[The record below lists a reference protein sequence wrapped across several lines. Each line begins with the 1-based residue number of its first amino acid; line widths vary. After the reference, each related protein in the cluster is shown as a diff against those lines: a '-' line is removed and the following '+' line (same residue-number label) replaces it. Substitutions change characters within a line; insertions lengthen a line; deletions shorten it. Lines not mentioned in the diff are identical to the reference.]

1 MRDEYEETNEGD
13 FDVDD
18 NAPLAGDM
26 GGDLRDLD
34 AERAFLEQEDDDGSS
49 SLSPAEIE
57 ELIITHLDYARALT
71 LKIARGLP
79 DHVDREELVAFGQ
92 YGLTQA
98 AQRFRPG
105 SGAKFS
111 TYAHFRI
118 RGAVFDGIR
127 KSTWLPPDVRKGAL
141 RNEIVDELHESGDL
155 GGDHGETMDRA
166 ALEFTKA
173 IRTLGMVFNLSDLAP
188 DDDEDGSISD
198 PAARTED
205 GEGVE
210 KSEVVDRLL
219 ECVRQLGESE
229 QQLLQLIYFKGMSMR
244 EAGDVLGVD
253 KATVCRRHK
262 KILDDLR
269 GFLEP

>member
-1 MRDEYEETNEGD
+1 MRDEYEDMNSDD
-13 FDVDD
+13 FDDD
-18 NAPLAGDM
+18 EHELLGGVLGD
-26 GGDLRDLD
+26 DLRDLE
-34 AERAFLEQEDDDGSS
+34 AERAFLEQEDDSGAS

-57 ELIITHLDYARALT
+57 ELITTHLDYARALT
-71 LKIARGLP
+71 LKIARSLP
-79 DHVDREELVAFGQ
+79 DHVDREDLVAFGQ

-105 SGAKFS
+105 SGAKFT

-155 GGDHGETMDRA
+155 GGDHAGTMDRA
-166 ALEFTKA
+166 AAEFTKA

-198 PAARTED
+198 PAARGDEGAD
-205 GEGVE
+205 VENGEVL
-210 KSEVVDRLL
+210 DRLL
-219 ECVRQLGESE
+219 ECVRELGES
-229 QQLLQLIYFKGMSMR
+229 QQELLQLIYFKGMSMR
-244 EAGDVLGVD
+244 EAGDVLGID